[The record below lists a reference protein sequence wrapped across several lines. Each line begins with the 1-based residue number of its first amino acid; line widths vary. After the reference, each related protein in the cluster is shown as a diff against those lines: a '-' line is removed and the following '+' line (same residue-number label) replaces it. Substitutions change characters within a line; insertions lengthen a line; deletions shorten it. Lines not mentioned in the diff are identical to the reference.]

1 MNQDRGAQVLFAA
14 FFIGVPALY
23 FVFRATPYLLFYL
36 APFVL
41 SSLILSAVWTGGVAL
56 AEEDY
61 SWLGLIIPLTSV
73 LVFLAVGFPKV
84 YVVTTPESFPI
95 DGVYFYNAF
104 NAVKSAL
111 DHTLWSVI
119 PEGLAF
125 LAPTVPVPKEPYD
138 LNDVRW
144 ILWVSFGIGAPLTF
158 LLFSSHKVR
167 AIKEALEAKYKQ
179 IAKDNQNELDAV
191 RSEKLQALR
200 NAEGQVRHVEQE
212 RDHYREEHAK
222 LKTLLEFQK
231 KATSAT
237 NQDAERDI
245 KKGVLDSEDL

>member
-1 MNQDRGAQVLFAA
+1 
-14 FFIGVPALY
+14 
-23 FVFRATPYLLFYL
+23 
-36 APFVL
+36 
-41 SSLILSAVWTGGVAL
+41 
-56 AEEDY
+56 
-61 SWLGLIIPLTSV
+61 
-73 LVFLAVGFPKV
+73 
-84 YVVTTPESFPI
+84 
-95 DGVYFYNAF
+95 
-104 NAVKSAL
+104 
-111 DHTLWSVI
+111 
-119 PEGLAF
+119 
-125 LAPTVPVPKEPYD
+125 
-138 LNDVRW
+138 
-144 ILWVSFGIGAPLTF
+144 
-158 LLFSSHKVR
+158 VR